1 VDSLESHR
9 QFAERL
15 GGIPFPMLSDE
26 EMRVIRMY
34 GVVHDEGIKARRSVF
49 VLNKDGVIT
58 YTNTHYNVH
67 DLTDYEAL
75 MDALQEA

>member
-1 VDSLESHR
+1 
-9 QFAERL
+9 
-15 GGIPFPMLSDE
+15 
-26 EMRVIRMY
+26 
-34 GVVHDEGIKARRSVF
+34 
-49 VLNKDGVIT
+49 VIT